1 MRPSQNRRLTSKEDR
16 ARTAELKVSDNIDTI
31 KKRDSGK
38 RNVLAPVERA
48 ICEIFV

>member
-1 MRPSQNRRLTSKEDR
+1 MPLSLNRKLTSKEHR
-16 ARTAELKVSDNIDTI
+16 ATTAELKIADNIDTI

-38 RNVLAPVERA
+38 RNVLAPMERE